1 MNAIAPYLDLIGYD
15 GTLAPSFNTLRQL
28 HVQHTQTIPFEN
40 LSPLTGMEVRLDIP
54 SILDKFTIRRR
65 GGYCFE
71 HNGLFQYVLEQLG
84 FKSTGLAARVRL
96 NVPDDVITARTHM
109 LLLVEAD
116 GEQWIADTGFGGMT
130 LMAPI
135 RFAMDEAQ
143 DTPHGQY
150 RLTCEGGI
158 YRLEARVREE
168 WKILYVFD
176 LVKHYRPDYE
186 VSNWYVSRH
195 PASHFV
201 KDLVVA
207 RAAEEG
213 RHVLYNTQYSFYPQA
228 GEAEKR
234 QVYSVTEIK
243 ELLEHVFHI
252 RASEAAGLDAKLDA
266 LIAAKSN
273 KGL

>member
-1 MNAIAPYLDLIGYD
+1 MRAIAPYLDRIRYD

-28 HVQHTQTIPFEN
+28 HVQHTQAIPFEN

-54 SILDKFTIRRR
+54 SIFDKFTVRKR

-71 HNGLFQYVLEQLG
+71 HNAIFQYVLEQLG
-84 FKSTGLAARVRL
+84 FRSIGLVARVRL

-109 LLLVEAD
+109 LLQVEAE

-130 LMAPI
+130 LTAPI
-135 RFAMDEAQ
+135 RFVMDEAQ

-150 RLTCEGGI
+150 RLTCESGL
-158 YRLEARVREE
+158 YRLEARVKEE

-176 LVKHYRPDYE
+176 LTPHYRPDYE

-195 PASHFV
+195 PNSHFV
-201 KDLVVA
+201 KELIVA

-213 RHVLYNTQYSFYPQA
+213 RHVLHGTQYSFYPHA
-228 GEAEKR
+228 GDMKKR
-234 QVYSVTEIK
+234 QVCSVTEIK
-243 ELLEHVFHI
+243 ELLEYVFSI
-252 RASEAAGLDAKLDA
+252 RTSEAPGLDAKLEA
-266 LIAAKSN
+266 LIAD
-273 KGL
+273 